1 MKKLLLISFSSL
13 LFLSACGSDETKE
26 TSDSSNG
33 GAAASD
39 STEVKKDL
47 MIIHLVEWLYVK
59 FYMSVPNTINAVD
72 GGLNTFEQQQAE
84 GLLPEGDDLA
94 SLKESAGTS
103 AEEASKA
110 VAAIEI
116 PETLSSKEE
125 ELQKAL
131 SLISESYDLKVA
143 ALAEDDTTFET
154 ANGKFIEADEIFNAV
169 LEENELIPSSIFN
182 EVQ

>member
-13 LFLSACGSDETKE
+13 LFLSACGSNETKE

-47 MIIHLVEWLYVK
+47 MK

-143 ALAEDDTTFET
+143 ALAEDDTTFEA
-154 ANGKFIEADEIFNAV
+154 ANGKFIEADEIFNAI